1 MSQRLHF
8 DGPMIAGGSAY
19 GLAEVQDAAPSAQMA
34 TGIAVIDEVTGGIE
48 AGAVWAVSG
57 TPGTGVTSLVNAI
70 AAHVALDADVVVCN
84 GHVPTRALAAD
95 LAGRV
100 GRERPGADRGA
111 GPTVASWY
119 RLSLEPPDDGMAFD
133 AKDLLVVDTWD
144 ETWHAAPW
152 PASRAELV
160 RRLRWL
166 RYLARD
172 HNTAIL
178 LTARMPRG
186 PSDDALGWMRDAFDD
201 VADVRV
207 GLRLTDGDV
216 EAHVRS
222 RRGRSGR
229 GTLRAVPG
237 GRTTILRERSG
248 PPMDKWTT
256 GDA

>member
-1 MSQRLHF
+1 MMSQRLHF

-95 LAGRV
+95 LAERV
-100 GRERPGADRGA
+100 RRERPGADRA
-111 GPTVASWY
+111 GPRVASWF
-119 RLSLEPPDDGMAFD
+119 RLSQEPPDDEMAFD

-160 RRLRWL
+160 RRLRRL
-166 RYLARD
+166 RCLARD

-178 LTARMPRG
+178 LTARTP
-186 PSDDALGWMRDAFDD
+186 
-201 VADVRV
+201 
-207 GLRLTDGDV
+207 
-216 EAHVRS
+216 
-222 RRGRSGR
+222 
-229 GTLRAVPG
+229 
-237 GRTTILRERSG
+237 SG
-248 PPMDKWTT
+248 PFVT
-256 GDA
+256 GIQLISTRVTICWKEIVTIAR